1 MSETPQGEEAR
12 RIVDDLEDDIVDV
25 DGAQAED
32 GTDDQAGDDA
42 EDRVDDVPGAPEPT
56 D

>member
-1 MSETPQGEEAR
+1 MSETPQGEQAR

-25 DGAQAED
+25 DRAQAED
-32 GTDDQAGDDA
+32 PTADDQADDQA
-42 EDRVDDVPGAPEPT
+42 DDVPGVPEPT